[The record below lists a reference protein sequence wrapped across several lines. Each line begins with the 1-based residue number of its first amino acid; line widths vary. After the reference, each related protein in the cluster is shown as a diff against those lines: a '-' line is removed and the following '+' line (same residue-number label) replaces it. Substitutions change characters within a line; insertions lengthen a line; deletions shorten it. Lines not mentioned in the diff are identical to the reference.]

1 MNGERARRFNRLAEL
16 RQRELDKEAAAL
28 ARAREKEQAAR
39 AKLEE
44 AEAQARE
51 ALLAREALAK
61 GAASASDWAAQE
73 AWLATQRKRAERA
86 SDQRLE
92 CARAVEI
99 ARESVVKVR
108 VRVRGMETLVE
119 RVEATEREATAQ
131 ADRKVE
137 DEIAGQVVL
146 SGPSSR

>member
-1 MNGERARRFNRLAEL
+1 MSGDRARRFNRLAEL
-16 RQRELDKEAAAL
+16 RQRELDREAAAL
-28 ARAREKEQAAR
+28 VRAREQEQIAR

-44 AEAQARE
+44 AETHTKN
-51 ALLAREALAK
+51 ALLARDSLSQ
-61 GAASASDWAAQE
+61 GPASASDWAAHE
-73 AWLATQRKRAERA
+73 AWLASQRKKAERA
-86 SDQRLE
+86 SEQRLE
-92 CARAVEI
+92 CARAVEA

-119 RVEATEREATAQ
+119 RVEASEREALAQ
-131 ADRKVE
+131 ADRKTE

>member
-1 MNGERARRFNRLAEL
+1 MNGERTRRFSRLAEL
-16 RQRELDKEAAAL
+16 RKRELDKEAAVL

-39 AKLEE
+39 VKLEE
-44 AEAQARE
+44 AEAHARE
-51 ALLAREALAK
+51 ALSARESLSK
-61 GAASASDWAAQE
+61 GPASASDWAAHE
-73 AWLATQRKRAERA
+73 AWLAAQRKKAERA
-86 SDQRLE
+86 SDQRIE
-92 CARAVEI
+92 CARAVEV

-119 RVEATEREATAQ
+119 RVEAAQREALAQ

>member
-1 MNGERARRFNRLAEL
+1 MSGERTRRFSRLAEL
-16 RQRELDKEAAAL
+16 RQRELDKEAAVL

-44 AEAQARE
+44 AEA
-51 ALLAREALAK
+51 LAREALSARESLSK
-61 GAASASDWAAQE
+61 GPASASDWAAQE
-73 AWLATQRKRAERA
+73 AWLVAQRKKAERA
-86 SDQRLE
+86 SDQRIE
-92 CARAVEI
+92 CARAVEA

-119 RVEATEREATAQ
+119 RVQAAEREAVAQ
-131 ADRKVE
+131 ADRKLE
-137 DEIAGQVVL
+137 DEIANQVVL

>member
-1 MNGERARRFNRLAEL
+1 MNGERTRRFSRLAEL
-16 RQRELDKEAAAL
+16 RKRELDKEAAVL

-39 AKLEE
+39 VKLEE
-44 AEAQARE
+44 AEAHARE
-51 ALLAREALAK
+51 ALSARESLSK
-61 GAASASDWAAQE
+61 GPASASDWAAHE
-73 AWLATQRKRAERA
+73 AWLAAQRKKAERA
-86 SDQRLE
+86 SDQRIE
-92 CARAVEI
+92 CARAVDV

-108 VRVRGMETLVE
+108 GRVRGMETLVE
-119 RVEATEREATAQ
+119 RVEAAQREALAQ

>member
-1 MNGERARRFNRLAEL
+1 MNGERARRFSRLAEL
-16 RQRELDKEAAAL
+16 RKRELDKEAAAL

-44 AEAQARE
+44 ANAHARDALSARE
-51 ALLAREALAK
+51 SLSK
-61 GAASASDWAAQE
+61 GPATASDWSAHE
-73 AWLATQRKRAERA
+73 AWLAAQRKKAERA
-86 SDQRLE
+86 SDQRVE
-92 CARAVEI
+92 CARAVEV

-119 RVEATEREATAQ
+119 RVEAAQREALAQ
-131 ADRKVE
+131 ADRKIE
-137 DEIAGQVVL
+137 DEIASQVVL